1 MLLLQFFKE
10 EGCNKMMCSCGA
22 QMCYLCKQP
31 VKDYSH
37 FYGQVKKSPAAVNAY
52 YDFSLSSD

>member
-1 MLLLQFFKE
+1 MFILLLQFFKE

-31 VKDYSH
+31 VEDYSH
-37 FYGQVKKSPAAVNAY
+37 FYGQVNKSQ
-52 YDFSLSSD
+52 F